1 MLLLPPKY
9 KNCNHMVWYLFGLG
23 IDYLLIQKCIADS
36 IIYENADY
44 HTMLF
49 LSAKM
54 KAECPNMS
62 LVVAQ

>member
-1 MLLLPPKY
+1 
-9 KNCNHMVWYLFGLG
+9 MVWYLFGLG